1 MIIKRMLGY
10 IKFLRTVDKFS
21 FFYLNYF
28 CKKVIRMD
36 GSKIIPYKGAIIDL
50 GSNTKIILARGDIEV
65 GCDRLKKSK
74 EETKIRLRSN
84 AIWSSKGGCK
94 ISYNCTVEILR
105 KGILSSEYFTMNSGS
120 TMIIDHKIKIGKDVM
135 FARNVIV
142 YDSDFHRLIKENK
155 KQIKSKE
162 VIIGDHVW
170 VGVNSIILKGV
181 ELKDGCVIA
190 ANTTV
195 SKNVS
200 NKILAGNR
208 QEMVALNKN
217 IAWER

>member
-36 GSKIIPYKGAIIDL
+36 GSKIIPYKGAIVDL

-74 EETKIRLRSN
+74 EETKIRLR
-84 AIWSSKGGCK
+84 SKGGCK

-170 VGVNSIILKGV
+170 VGVNSVILKGV

>member
-36 GSKIIPYKGAIIDL
+36 GSKIIPYKGAIVDL

-105 KGILSSEYFTMNSGS
+105 KG
-120 TMIIDHKIKIGKDVM
+120 
-135 FARNVIV
+135 
-142 YDSDFHRLIKENK
+142 
-155 KQIKSKE
+155 
-162 VIIGDHVW
+162 
-170 VGVNSIILKGV
+170 
-181 ELKDGCVIA
+181 
-190 ANTTV
+190 
-195 SKNVS
+195 
-200 NKILAGNR
+200 
-208 QEMVALNKN
+208 
-217 IAWER
+217 